1 LTEAKKKK
9 KVVSLILMFLPI
21 MILINENPTLQ
32 NSLRSQQKSLQKKP
46 NKNMNAL
53 FNKKKNKKRKHTHVL
68 IYRERKKENLEEGPT
83 EKATR
88 TLSEGEIMA

>member
-1 LTEAKKKK
+1 
-9 KVVSLILMFLPI
+9 
-21 MILINENPTLQ
+21 
-32 NSLRSQQKSLQKKP
+32 
-46 NKNMNAL
+46 MNAL